1 MDNAVT
7 QTVPT
12 PLVPAAPGVAARWR
26 ALPARTQTL
35 ALLGLAALA
44 VVLVALWAGARDG
57 EWRVLFPN
65 LSEKDGGQ
73 VIDRLTQLNVPYRF
87 ADGGAALLVP
97 ASRVHEL
104 RMKLAA
110 AGLPSGG
117 AGAAA
122 GQHLAHD
129 LVQVVQRGGLDAV
142 ERGDAHHDLVA
153 LAFPEQLEHGGRL
166 VGLQVHQD
174 RGHDLRVLVAHQFGY
189 RSRVHPAQVV
199 DAGHAAAGTDAV
211 DQQRGLVLA
220 QGTAQHAVHVG
231 LVVGHQRAVVAGGL
245 LQAVHHRVDAFA
257 RHRLHARDGLAQPL
271 HLAGRQMFEDLG
283 RLLLAQRHEQDGG
296 ALQSFV
302 FLRCGHRGRSSAVSF
317 RRVRR

>member
-87 ADGGAALLVP
+87 ADGGAALQVP

-110 AGLPSGG
+110 AGLPGGG

-122 GQHLAHD
+122 GYELLDKNSFGQT
-129 LVQVVQRGGLDAV
+129 QGQERMKMQRAIEGELTTTI
-142 ERGDAHHDLVA
+142 
-153 LAFPEQLEHGGRL
+153 QSLEHLPAGARRTGAGRSH
-166 VGLQVHQD
+166 G
-174 RGHDLRVLVAHQFGY
+174 
-189 RSRVHPAQVV
+189 
-199 DAGHAAAGTDAV
+199 AAGA
-211 DQQRGLVLA
+211 RP
-220 QGTAQHAVHVG
+220 
-231 LVVGHQRAVVAGGL
+231 AGG
-245 LQAVHHRVDAFA
+245 VCR
-257 RHRLHARDGLAQPL
+257 P
-271 HLAGRQMFEDLG
+271 
-283 RLLLAQRHEQDGG
+283 
-296 ALQSFV
+296 
-302 FLRCGHRGRSSAVSF
+302 
-317 RRVRR
+317 